1 MNGYSVS
8 SFKHLHTAGL
18 YFREF
23 FAHTAHPAGNT
34 MTHTATASTSFK
46 REAQLDRRQN
56 RATFFGV
63 FRTNG
68 RRKTVRRSIGT
79 STIGHY
85 LDHYDAR
92 LFIPSLIILV
102 LCMIDAHITLNL
114 LARGATELNVV
125 MKLAIEKG
133 VVIFLVTKYAMTA
146 SSVVFLVIH
155 HQFRIFNIVQ
165 VRHIIYGYAWV
176 YIALLAYEIALW
188 TYAA

>member
-1 MNGYSVS
+1 
-8 SFKHLHTAGL
+8 
-18 YFREF
+18 
-23 FAHTAHPAGNT
+23 
-34 MTHTATASTSFK
+34 MTHTATVSASLK
-46 REAQLDRRQN
+46 REAQSDRRQN
-56 RATFFGV
+56 RTSFFGV

-68 RRKTVRRSIGT
+68 RRKAVRRSVET
-79 STIGHY
+79 SVTGHY
-85 LDHYDAR
+85 LDHYEAR
-92 LFIPSLIILV
+92 LLIPSLIILV

-133 VVIFLVTKYAMTA
+133 VLIFLVTKYVMTA

-155 HQFRIFNIVQ
+155 HQFRIFNIVH

-176 YIALLAYEIALW
+176 YIGLLTYEIALW